1 MVSKKYFAEK
11 GLTSTSANYLANVGQ
26 EALAGYKATLDN
38 LRWYN
43 ETMILLSSGKEVPMV
58 NGNTPTLE
66 EIKIIINEMSKI
78 NAFCAWIRE
87 AIKAKE
93 VLEGEFPD
101 FDEWKADKET
111 VSAPARPQSFSTAD
125 VIAEFDIKKLNEYL
139 TLEAYA
145 ATLGKLIHQGG
156 SISTARTRLH
166 SIMETPNSVEKMD
179 NDVVITR
186 YTPILKAEEVDDWYM
201 QLQNKYR
208 EVERQLNQIKYQI
221 KEEVAKRN
229 LAAQTQY
236 NTELRKYNSEQEQ
249 LFAEYRTEKEAYR
262 NEVSKLKIVVPLQLE
277 TTFNYL
283 QSLGK

>member
-38 LRWYN
+38 LKWYS
-43 ETMILLSSGKEVPMV
+43 ETMVLLSSGKEVPMV
-58 NGNTPTLE
+58 NGNTPFLE
-66 EIKIIINEMSKI
+66 EINVIINEMSKI

-93 VLEGEFPD
+93 VLVGEFPD

-111 VSAPARPQSFSTAD
+111 VESPTRPQHFTEAD
-125 VIAEFDIKKLNEYL
+125 VVAEFDVKKLNEYL

-156 SISTARTRLH
+156 SISAARKQLH
-166 SIMETPNSVEKMD
+166 NVLETPNSVDKMD
-179 NDVVITR
+179 SDVVITR
-186 YTPILKAEEVDDWYM
+186 YTPIVKAEEVDDWYM

-221 KEEVAKRN
+221 KEEVATRN
-229 LAAQTQY
+229 RVAQTQY
-236 NTELRKYNSEQEQ
+236 NAELRKYNAEQEQ
-249 LFAEYRTEKEAYR
+249 LFAEYRTEKEAYQ
-262 NEVSKLKIVVPLQLE
+262 NEIAKLKIVIPLDLE
-277 TTFNYL
+277 GTFNYL

>member
-1 MVSKKYFAEK
+1 MISKKYFAEK

-38 LRWYN
+38 LRWYS
-43 ETMILLSSGKEVPMV
+43 ETMVLLSSGKEVPMV
-58 NGNTPTLE
+58 NGNTPSLE
-66 EIKIIINEMSKI
+66 KINAIINKMSKI

-125 VIAEFDIKKLNEYL
+125 VIAEFNVKQLNEYL

-156 SISTARTRLH
+156 SISDARRQLH
-166 SIMETPNSVEKMD
+166 NVLETPNSVEKMD

-186 YTPILKAEEVDDWYM
+186 YTPILKVEDVDDWYM

-236 NTELRKYNSEQEQ
+236 NTELRKYNAEQEQ

-262 NEVSKLKIVVPLQLE
+262 NEIAKLKIIVPQDLE
-277 TTFNYL
+277 ETFNYL

>member
-1 MVSKKYFAEK
+1 MVSKKYFGEK

-38 LRWYN
+38 LRWYS
-43 ETMILLSSGKEVPMV
+43 ETMVLLSSGKEVPMV
-58 NGNTPTLE
+58 NGNTPSLNG
-66 EIKIIINEMSKI
+66 IKFIIDEMSEI

-87 AIKAKE
+87 AIKTKE
-93 VLEGEFPD
+93 ILETEFPD

-166 SIMETPNSVEKMD
+166 SVLENPNSVEKMD

-277 TTFNYL
+277 TTLNYL

>member
-1 MVSKKYFAEK
+1 MISKKYFAEK
-11 GLTSTSANYLANVGQ
+11 GLTSTSANYLANIGQ
-26 EALAGYKATLDN
+26 EALAGYKTTLDN
-38 LRWYN
+38 LRWYS
-43 ETMILLSSGKEVPMV
+43 ETMVLLSSGKEVPMV
-58 NGNTPTLE
+58 NGNTPSLE
-66 EIKIIINEMSKI
+66 DIKVIINEMSEI

-93 VLEGEFPD
+93 VLETEFPD

-111 VSAPARPQSFSTAD
+111 VFAPARPQHFSEAD
-125 VIAEFDIKKLNEYL
+125 VITEFDVKQLNKYL

-156 SISTARTRLH
+156 SISAARKQLH
-166 SIMETPNSVEKMD
+166 SVLETPNSVEKMD

-186 YTPILKAEEVDDWYM
+186 YSPILKAEEVDDWYM

-221 KEEVAKRN
+221 KEEVATRN
-229 LAAQTQY
+229 RVASTQY
-236 NTELRKYNSEQEQ
+236 NAKLRKYNAEQEQ
-249 LFAEYRTEKEAYR
+249 LFEEYRTEKEAYC
-262 NEVSKLKIVVPLQLE
+262 NEIAKLKIVVPLELE
-277 TTFNYL
+277 STFNYL

>member
-1 MVSKKYFAEK
+1 MISKKYFGEK
-11 GLTSTSANYLANVGQ
+11 GLTSTSANYLTNVGQ
-26 EALAGYKATLDN
+26 EALTGYKTTLDN
-38 LRWYN
+38 LRWYS
-43 ETMILLSSGKEVPMV
+43 ETMVLLSSGKEVPMV

-66 EIKIIINEMSKI
+66 EIKVIINEMSKI

-111 VSAPARPQSFSTAD
+111 VSSPARPQRFTEAD
-125 VIAEFDIKKLNEYL
+125 VVAEFDVKKLNEYL

-145 ATLGKLIHQGG
+145 ATLGKLIHQNG
-156 SISTARTRLH
+156 SISTARKQLH
-166 SIMETPNSVEKMD
+166 NVLETPNSVDKMD
-179 NDVVITR
+179 SDVVITR
-186 YTPILKAEEVDDWYM
+186 YTPILNTNEVDDWYM

-221 KEEVAKRN
+221 KEEVATRN
-229 LAAQTQY
+229 RVAQTQY
-236 NTELRKYNSEQEQ
+236 NAELRKYNAEQEQ
-249 LFAEYRTEKEAYR
+249 LFAEYRTESEAYR
-262 NEVSKLKIVVPLQLE
+262 NEIAKLKIIVPRELE
-277 TTFNYL
+277 GTFNHL

>member
-1 MVSKKYFAEK
+1 MISKKYFAEK

-26 EALAGYKATLDN
+26 EALARDKATLDN
-38 LRWYN
+38 LRWYS
-43 ETMILLSSGKEVPMV
+43 ETMVLLSSGKEVPMV
-58 NGNTPTLE
+58 NGNTPSLDG
-66 EIKIIINEMSKI
+66 IKFIINEMSEI

-101 FDEWKADKET
+101 FDEWKMGKQT
-111 VSAPARPQSFSTAD
+111 VESPTCPQRFTEAD
-125 VIAEFDIKKLNEYL
+125 VISEFNVKQLNEYL

-156 SISTARTRLH
+156 SISAARKQLH
-166 SIMETPNSVEKMD
+166 NVLETPNSVEKMD

-186 YTPILKAEEVDDWYM
+186 YTPILKAEDVDNWYM

-221 KEEVAKRN
+221 KEEVATRN
-229 LAAQTQY
+229 RDAQTQY
-236 NTELRKYNSEQEQ
+236 NTELRKYNAEQEQ
-249 LFAEYRTEKEAYR
+249 LFAEYRTEKEAYC
-262 NEVSKLKIVVPLQLE
+262 NEIAKLKIVVPQDLE
-277 TTFNYL
+277 KTFNYL

>member
-1 MVSKKYFAEK
+1 MISKKYFAEK

-38 LRWYN
+38 LRWYS
-43 ETMILLSSGKEVPMV
+43 ETMVLLSSGKEVPMV
-58 NGNTPTLE
+58 NGNTPSLDD
-66 EIKIIINEMSKI
+66 IKFIINKMSEI

-111 VSAPARPQSFSTAD
+111 VSAPARPQTFSTAD
-125 VIAEFDIKKLNEYL
+125 VIAEFNVKQLNEYL

-156 SISTARTRLH
+156 SISTARKQLH
-166 SIMETPNSVEKMD
+166 NVLETPNSVEKMD

-221 KEEVAKRN
+221 KEEVATRN
-229 LAAQTQY
+229 RVAQTQY
-236 NTELRKYNSEQEQ
+236 NAELRKYNAEQEQ
-249 LFAEYRTEKEAYR
+249 LFAEYRTEKEAYQ
-262 NEVSKLKIVVPLQLE
+262 NEIAKLKIVIPLDLE
-277 TTFNYL
+277 GTFNYL

>member
-1 MVSKKYFAEK
+1 MVSKKYFGEK

-26 EALAGYKATLDN
+26 EALARDKAILDN
-38 LRWYN
+38 LRWYS
-43 ETMILLSSGKEVPMV
+43 ETMVLLSSGKEVPMV
-58 NGNTPTLE
+58 NGNTPSLDG
-66 EIKIIINEMSKI
+66 IKFIINEMSEI

-93 VLEGEFPD
+93 VLETEFPD

-111 VSAPARPQSFSTAD
+111 VFAPARPQTFSAAD
-125 VIAEFDIKKLNEYL
+125 IVAEFDIKKLNEYL

-156 SISTARTRLH
+156 SISAARKQLH
-166 SIMETPNSVEKMD
+166 SVLETPNSVEKMD

-186 YTPILKAEEVDDWYM
+186 YSPILKAEEVDDWYM

-221 KEEVAKRN
+221 KEEVATRN
-229 LAAQTQY
+229 RVASTQY
-236 NTELRKYNSEQEQ
+236 NTELRKYNAEQQQ
-249 LFAEYRTEKEAYR
+249 LFEEYRTEKEAYC
-262 NEVSKLKIVVPLQLE
+262 NEIAKLKIVVPLELE
-277 TTFNYL
+277 STFNYL

>member
-26 EALAGYKATLDN
+26 EAIARDKTTLDN
-38 LRWYN
+38 LRWYS
-43 ETMILLSSGKEVPMV
+43 ETMVLLSSGKEVPMA
-58 NGNTPTLE
+58 NGNTPSLDG
-66 EIKIIINEMSKI
+66 IKFIINEMSEI

-93 VLEGEFPD
+93 VLETEFPD

-111 VSAPARPQSFSTAD
+111 VSAPARPQTFSAAD
-125 VIAEFDIKKLNEYL
+125 IVAEFDIKKLNEYL

-156 SISTARTRLH
+156 SISAARTRLH
-166 SIMETPNSVEKMD
+166 SVLEAPNSVEKMD

-186 YTPILKAEEVDDWYM
+186 YNPILKAEEVDDWYM

-221 KEEVAKRN
+221 KEEVATRN

>member
-1 MVSKKYFAEK
+1 MISKKYFGEK

-26 EALAGYKATLDN
+26 EALAGYKTTLDN
-38 LRWYN
+38 LRWYS
-43 ETMILLSSGKEVPMV
+43 ETMVLLSSGKEVPMV
-58 NGNTPTLE
+58 NGNTPSLE
-66 EIKIIINEMSKI
+66 EIKVIINEMSKI

-93 VLEGEFPD
+93 VLETEFPD

-125 VIAEFDIKKLNEYL
+125 VVAEFDIKKLNEYL

-156 SISTARTRLH
+156 SISAARKQLH
-166 SIMETPNSVEKMD
+166 SVLETPNSVEKMD

-186 YTPILKAEEVDDWYM
+186 YSPILKAEEVDDWYM

-221 KEEVAKRN
+221 KEEVATRN
-229 LAAQTQY
+229 RVASTQY
-236 NTELRKYNSEQEQ
+236 NTELRKYNAEQQQ
-249 LFAEYRTEKEAYR
+249 LFEEYRTEKEAYC
-262 NEVSKLKIVVPLQLE
+262 NEIAKLKIVIPLKLE
-277 TTFNYL
+277 STFNYL

>member
-1 MVSKKYFAEK
+1 MISKKYFAEK

-26 EALAGYKATLDN
+26 EAIARDKATLDN
-38 LRWYN
+38 LRWYS
-43 ETMILLSSGKEVPMV
+43 ETMVLLSSGKEVPMV
-58 NGNTPTLE
+58 NGNTPSLDG
-66 EIKIIINEMSKI
+66 IKFIINEISEI

-87 AIKAKE
+87 AIKVKE
-93 VLEGEFPD
+93 VLEGEFPN

-125 VIAEFDIKKLNEYL
+125 IVAEFNVKQLNEYL

-156 SISTARTRLH
+156 SISAARKQLH
-166 SIMETPNSVEKMD
+166 NVLETPNSVEKMD

-186 YTPILKAEEVDDWYM
+186 YTPILEVEEVDNWYM

-221 KEEVAKRN
+221 KEEVATRN
-229 LAAQTQY
+229 RDAQTQY
-236 NTELRKYNSEQEQ
+236 NTELRKYNAEQEQ
-249 LFAEYRTEKEAYR
+249 LFAEYRTEKEAYC
-262 NEVSKLKIVVPLQLE
+262 NEIAKLKIVVPQDLE
-277 TTFNYL
+277 KTFNYL

>member
-1 MVSKKYFAEK
+1 MVSKKYFGEK

-26 EALAGYKATLDN
+26 EALARDKAILDN
-38 LRWYN
+38 LRWYS
-43 ETMILLSSGKEVPMV
+43 ETMVLLSSGKEVPMV
-58 NGNTPTLE
+58 NGNTPSLNG
-66 EIKIIINEMSKI
+66 IKFIIDEMSEI

-87 AIKAKE
+87 AIKTKE

-111 VSAPARPQSFSTAD
+111 VSAPARPQTFSAAD
-125 VIAEFDIKKLNEYL
+125 IVAEFDIKKLNEYL

-156 SISTARTRLH
+156 SISAARKQLH
-166 SIMETPNSVEKMD
+166 SVLETPNSVEKMD

-186 YTPILKAEEVDDWYM
+186 YSPILKAEEVDDWYM

-221 KEEVAKRN
+221 KEEVATRN
-229 LAAQTQY
+229 RVASTQY
-236 NTELRKYNSEQEQ
+236 NTELRKYNSEQQQ
-249 LFAEYRTEKEAYR
+249 LFEEYRTEKEAYC
-262 NEVSKLKIVVPLQLE
+262 NEIAKLKIVVPLELE
-277 TTFNYL
+277 STFNYL

>member
-26 EALAGYKATLDN
+26 EALTGYKTTLDN

-58 NGNTPTLE
+58 NSNTPILE
-66 EIKIIINEMSKI
+66 EINVIINEMSKI

-101 FDEWKADKET
+101 FDEWKSDKET
-111 VSAPARPQSFSTAD
+111 VSSPARPQRFTEAD
-125 VIAEFDIKKLNEYL
+125 VVAEFDVKKLNEYL

-156 SISTARTRLH
+156 SISTARKQLH
-166 SIMETPNSVEKMD
+166 NVLETPNSVEKMD
-179 NDVVITR
+179 SDVVITR

-221 KEEVAKRN
+221 KEEVAARN
-229 LAAQTQY
+229 RVAQTQY
-236 NTELRKYNSEQEQ
+236 NAELRKYNAEQEQ
-249 LFAEYRTEKEAYR
+249 LFAEYHTESEAYR
-262 NEVSKLKIVVPLQLE
+262 NEISKLKIIVPRELE
-277 TTFNYL
+277 ETFNYL

>member
-1 MVSKKYFAEK
+1 MISKKYFAEK

-38 LRWYN
+38 LKWYN
-43 ETMILLSSGKEVPMV
+43 ETMVLLSSGKEVPMV
-58 NGNTPTLE
+58 NGNTPSLE
-66 EIKIIINEMSKI
+66 EIKVIINEMSKI

-101 FDEWKADKET
+101 FDDWKADKET

-125 VIAEFDIKKLNEYL
+125 IVAEFDIKKLNEYL

-166 SIMETPNSVEKMD
+166 SVLETPNSVEKMD

-186 YTPILKAEEVDDWYM
+186 YNPILKAEEVDDWYM

-262 NEVSKLKIVVPLQLE
+262 NEIAKLKIVVPQDLE
-277 TTFNYL
+277 ETFKYL

>member
-1 MVSKKYFAEK
+1 MVSKKYFGEK

-26 EALAGYKATLDN
+26 EALARDKAILDN
-38 LRWYN
+38 LRWYS
-43 ETMILLSSGKEVPMV
+43 ETMVLLSSGKEVPMV
-58 NGNTPTLE
+58 NGNTPSLDG
-66 EIKIIINEMSKI
+66 IKFIINEMSKI

-93 VLEGEFPD
+93 VLETEFPD

-111 VSAPARPQSFSTAD
+111 VSAPTRPQSFSTAD
-125 VIAEFDIKKLNEYL
+125 IVAEFDIKKLNEYL

-156 SISTARTRLH
+156 SISAARKQLH
-166 SIMETPNSVEKMD
+166 SVLETPNSVEKMD

-186 YTPILKAEEVDDWYM
+186 YSPILEAEEVDDWYM

>member
-1 MVSKKYFAEK
+1 MISKKYFAEK

-26 EALAGYKATLDN
+26 EALAKDKATLDN
-38 LRWYN
+38 LRWYS
-43 ETMILLSSGKEVPMV
+43 ETMVLLSSGKEVPMV
-58 NGNTPTLE
+58 NGNTPSLNG
-66 EIKIIINEMSKI
+66 IKFIIDEMSKI

-111 VSAPARPQSFSTAD
+111 VSAPARPRSFSTAD
-125 VIAEFDIKKLNEYL
+125 VVAEFNVKQLNEYL

-156 SISTARTRLH
+156 SISDARRQLH
-166 SIMETPNSVEKMD
+166 NVLETPNSVEKMD

-186 YTPILKAEEVDDWYM
+186 YTPILKVEDVDDWYM

-236 NTELRKYNSEQEQ
+236 NTELRKYNAEQEQ

-262 NEVSKLKIVVPLQLE
+262 NEIAKLKIIVPQDLE
-277 TTFNYL
+277 ETFNYL

>member
-1 MVSKKYFAEK
+1 MISKKYFAEK

-26 EALAGYKATLDN
+26 EALAKDKATLDN
-38 LRWYN
+38 LRWYS
-43 ETMILLSSGKEVPMV
+43 ETMVLLSSGKEVPMV
-58 NGNTPTLE
+58 NGNTPSLNG
-66 EIKIIINEMSKI
+66 IKFIIDEMSKI

-111 VSAPARPQSFSTAD
+111 VSAPARPRSFSTAD
-125 VIAEFDIKKLNEYL
+125 VVAEFNVKQLNAYL

-156 SISTARTRLH
+156 SISDARRQLH
-166 SIMETPNSVEKMD
+166 NVLETPNSVEKMD

-186 YTPILKAEEVDDWYM
+186 YTPILKVEDVDDWYM

-236 NTELRKYNSEQEQ
+236 NTELRKYNAEQEQ

-262 NEVSKLKIVVPLQLE
+262 NEIAKLKIIVPQDLE
-277 TTFNYL
+277 ETFNYL

>member
-1 MVSKKYFAEK
+1 MVSKKYFGEK

-26 EALAGYKATLDN
+26 EALARDKAILDN
-38 LRWYN
+38 LRWYS
-43 ETMILLSSGKEVPMV
+43 ETMVLLSSGKEVPMV
-58 NGNTPTLE
+58 NGNTPSLDG
-66 EIKIIINEMSKI
+66 IKFIINEMSEI

-93 VLEGEFPD
+93 VLETEFPD

-166 SIMETPNSVEKMD
+166 NVLETPNSVEKMD

-186 YTPILKAEEVDDWYM
+186 YDPILKAEEVDDWYM